1 MKKSIPYAWYAT
13 VALLSITLVWLT
25 KPAGMQ
31 IVQDDRNNQPQIEQ
45 SARTVKSR
53 RKQRLRQQRCQ
64 KAAIAKLQPIQ
75 KKLALERAR
84 FQESHPTIQDLLE
97 KEKSLLAVLEK
108 CGPTAEDNDNSENEV
123 NSDDDEES

>member
-1 MKKSIPYAWYAT
+1 MKKSIPYAWYAI

-25 KPAGMQ
+25 NPTGTQ
-31 IVQDDRNNQPQIEQ
+31 VVQDDRSNQPQIEQ

-64 KAAIAKLQPIQ
+64 KAATAQLQSIQ

-84 FQESHPTIQDLLE
+84 FQETHPIIQDLREQE
-97 KEKSLLAVLEK
+97 KAKLAAVEK
-108 CGPTAEDNDNSENEV
+108 CGQTAEDNDNSENEV
-123 NSDDDEES
+123 KSDDDDES